1 VSIATS
7 LRRDEVLVVAGAFIY
22 WETGSKAI
30 TVMSRWQKLYRVPMG
45 TYGSSLEALGTAQ
58 IELQRAFDNVTEAAT
73 QGAKM
78 KAGMETQSKASDT
91 SDMV

>member
-1 VSIATS
+1 
-7 LRRDEVLVVAGAFIY
+7 
-22 WETGSKAI
+22 
-30 TVMSRWQKLYRVPMG
+30 MG

>member
-1 VSIATS
+1 MPSHANILWRVSPS
-7 LRRDEVLVVAGAFIY
+7 L
-22 WETGSKAI
+22 
-30 TVMSRWQKLYRVPMG
+30 QG
-45 TYGSSLEALGTAQ
+45 TYGSSMEALGTAQ